1 MRREMIVGFVIGLV
15 AGGTVDLL
23 LRTSGLGLIGGAILG
38 GGVGYFLI
46 PARDRAA
53 LQGGGGDGYSDSGSG
68 DLSWMSA
75 ADGSSDADC
84 GDSGSDGGGC
94 DGGGGDG
101 GGGGGD

>member
-1 MRREMIVGFVIGLV
+1 MRREMIIGFVVGIV
-15 AGGTVDLL
+15 AGGVVDLL
-23 LRTSGLGLIGGAILG
+23 LKTSGLGLIGGGILG

-46 PARDRAA
+46 PARYRTA
-53 LQGGGGDGYSDSGSG
+53 LSGGGDGYSDSGSG

-75 ADGSSDADC
+75 SDGASDC